1 MESAERVSNV
11 LLAFTSGEPVLG
23 VADIA
28 RRLGMPKSAVHRTL
42 AALCRTGL
50 VRQDAATAKYRLG
63 LRAVDLGLAALDHG
77 AVRSVSLPIMRRL
90 TDQTGETTTLS
101 LLAGRER
108 FYAAQVE
115 SPQDVRMTVE
125 VGLRCPLYAGGS
137 GRAILAF
144 FPEPELAEY
153 LRSVPLVG
161 LTDRTIIGVEA
172 LRQELERVREIGY
185 AVSRGERDP
194 WAAAVA
200 APFRD
205 ADGRVAGCL
214 SVCGPVARFESAP
227 VDEFGSAVRE
237 ASADLTA
244 ALAGERSLRVG
255 G

>member
-11 LLAFTSGEPVLG
+11 LLAFTTGEPVLG

-28 RRLGMPKSAVHRTL
+28 RRLAIPKSAVHRTL
-42 AALCRTGL
+42 TALCRTGL
-50 VRQDAATAKYRLG
+50 VRQDPVTAKYRLG
-63 LRAVDLGLAALDHG
+63 LRAFDLGLAALDHEDI
-77 AVRSVSLPIMRRL
+77 RSLSLPIMRRL
-90 TDQTGETTTLS
+90 TGETGETTTLS

-144 FPEPELAEY
+144 LPDAELADY
-153 LRSVPLVG
+153 LRSVTLVPL
-161 LTDRTIIGVEA
+161 TERTITSPAA
-172 LRQELERVREIGY
+172 LQQELEAVRALGY

-214 SVCGPVARFESAP
+214 SICGPVARFESAP
-227 VDEFGSAVRE
+227 IAGFGGAVRE
-237 ASADLTA
+237 AAAELSAG
-244 ALAGERSLRVG
+244 LAGRRAASA
-255 G
+255 